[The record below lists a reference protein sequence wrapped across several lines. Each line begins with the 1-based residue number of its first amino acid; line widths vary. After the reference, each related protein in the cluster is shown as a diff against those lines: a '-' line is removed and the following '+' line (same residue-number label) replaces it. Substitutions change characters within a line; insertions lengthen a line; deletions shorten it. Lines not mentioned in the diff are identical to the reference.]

1 MTPTAGAKRAR
12 CAASIDPETIG
23 LLRQSYCRVICS
35 NMKKERIKRRMYAYR
50 QETKSGFF
58 DHIDRF
64 YDSVRLLLNNFK
76 REVVLCL
83 QK

>member
-1 MTPTAGAKRAR
+1 
-12 CAASIDPETIG
+12 
-23 LLRQSYCRVICS
+23 
-35 NMKKERIKRRMYAYR
+35 MKKERIKRRMYAYR

-83 QK
+83 QKWTKSWLIYVIHIKIGKYSVVG